1 MVTDCSLLEVKVKEH
16 GKALKEQFLLIF
28 LSVVEG
34 VFTAEKNATISC
46 LLPLLKNLVVM
57 TSAISC
63 FFQLVWKVLFDMY
76 SSDFSFIFSSFPADC
91 W

>member
-1 MVTDCSLLEVKVKEH
+1 MKEH

-34 VFTAEKNATISC
+34 VFTAEKNATIFLSSFFVEKSGFNDFC
-46 LLPLLKNLVVM
+46 YFL
-57 TSAISC
+57 

-76 SSDFSFIFSSFPADC
+76 SSDFSSFFSSFPADC